1 MLRIRNLRK
10 LYGNYH
16 ALDGL
21 DMDIEDGA
29 LYGFVGPNGAGK
41 TTTIKIISGLLLPDS
56 GSVEIDGVDAL
67 ADPCR
72 LKEKIGYVP
81 DYFGVYDNLKV
92 QEYMEFFASCY
103 GIEGLTARKRAQTL
117 LEQVGLGDKMD
128 FYVDGL
134 SRGMKQRLCVAR
146 ALLHQPVLL
155 IMDEPAA
162 GLDPRTRLEF
172 RETVREL
179 NQQGMT
185 ILLSSHLLT
194 DLTELC
200 TDVGI
205 IDAGKMLL
213 TGSVEEIIDKIHT
226 SKPVIITVYDNLP
239 AALGLLKEH
248 PLVRSISVKDQE
260 ILVQFAGSGR
270 QESRLLTQL
279 VEAGVQV
286 RGFMREPGS
295 LEAVFMQLTRD
306 EEERVVLSYDADLE
320 SGL

>member
-1 MLRIRNLRK
+1 MLKIRNLRK

-21 DMDIEDGA
+21 DMEIEEGA

-41 TTTIKIISGLLLPDS
+41 TTTIKIISGLLMPDA
-56 GSVEIDGVDAL
+56 GDVEIDGIDAL
-67 ADPCR
+67 AQPYR

-92 QEYMEFFASCY
+92 SEYMEFFASCY
-103 GIEGLTARKRAQTL
+103 GMEGLTARKRSQTL
-117 LEQVGLGDKMD
+117 LEQVGLGDKLD

-134 SRGMKQRLCVAR
+134 SRGMKQRLSLAR
-146 ALLHQPVLL
+146 ALLHEPVLL
-155 IMDEPAA
+155 VMDEPAA

-179 NQQGMT
+179 NQQGLT

-205 IDAGKMLL
+205 IDGGRMLL
-213 TGSVEEIIDKIHT
+213 TGSVEEIIEKIHT
-226 SKPVIITVYDNLP
+226 SKPIVITVCDNIQT
-239 AALGLLKEH
+239 ALSLLKEH
-248 PLVRSISVKDQE
+248 PLVRSISVKEQE
-260 ILVQFAGSGR
+260 ILVQFSGSGR
-270 QESRLLTQL
+270 QESQLLTEL
-279 VEAGVQV
+279 VQSGVHV

-295 LEAVFMQLTRD
+295 LEAVFMQLTRR
-306 EEERVVLSYDADLE
+306 EEERVVLSYDADDE

>member
-1 MLRIRNLRK
+1 MLKIRNLRK

-21 DMDIEDGA
+21 DMEIEEGA

-41 TTTIKIISGLLLPDS
+41 TTTIKIISGLLMPDA
-56 GSVEIDGVDAL
+56 GDVEIDGIDAL
-67 ADPCR
+67 AQPYR

-92 QEYMEFFASCY
+92 SEYMEFFASCY
-103 GIEGLTARKRAQTL
+103 GMEGLTARKRSQTL
-117 LEQVGLGDKMD
+117 LEQVGLGDKLD

-134 SRGMKQRLCVAR
+134 SRGMKQRLSLAR
-146 ALLHQPVLL
+146 ALLHEPVLL
-155 IMDEPAA
+155 VMDEPAA

-200 TDVGI
+200 TDVGL
-205 IDAGKMLL
+205 IDGGRMLL
-213 TGSVEEIIDKIHT
+213 TGSVEEIIEKIHT
-226 SKPVIITVYDNLP
+226 SKPIVITVCDNIQT
-239 AALGLLKEH
+239 ALSLLKEH
-248 PLVRSISVKDQE
+248 PLVRSISVKEQE
-260 ILVQFAGSGR
+260 ILVQFSGSGR
-270 QESRLLTQL
+270 QESQLLTEL
-279 VEAGVQV
+279 VQSGVHV

-295 LEAVFMQLTRD
+295 LEAVFMQLTRR
-306 EEERVVLSYDADLE
+306 EEERVVLSYDADDE

>member
-1 MLRIRNLRK
+1 MLKIRNLRK

-21 DMDIEDGA
+21 DMEIEEGA

-41 TTTIKIISGLLLPDS
+41 TTTIKIISGLLMPDA
-56 GSVEIDGVDAL
+56 GDVEIDGIDAL
-67 ADPCR
+67 AQPYR

-92 QEYMEFFASCY
+92 SEYMEFFASCY
-103 GIEGLTARKRAQTL
+103 GIEGLTARKRSQTL
-117 LEQVGLGDKMD
+117 LEQVGLGDKLD

-134 SRGMKQRLCVAR
+134 SRGMKQRLSLAR
-146 ALLHQPVLL
+146 ALLHEPVLL
-155 IMDEPAA
+155 VMDEPAA

-205 IDAGKMLL
+205 IDGGRMLL
-213 TGSVEEIIDKIHT
+213 TGSVEEIIEKIHT
-226 SKPVIITVYDNLP
+226 SKPIVITVCDNIQT
-239 AALGLLKEH
+239 ALSLLKEH
-248 PLVRSISVKDQE
+248 PLVRSISVKE
-260 ILVQFAGSGR
+260 
-270 QESRLLTQL
+270 
-279 VEAGVQV
+279 QV
-286 RGFMREPGS
+286 R
-295 LEAVFMQLTRD
+295 Q
-306 EEERVVLSYDADLE
+306 DLFKAF
-320 SGL
+320 L

>member
-1 MLRIRNLRK
+1 MLKIRNLRK

-21 DMDIEDGA
+21 DMEIEEGA

-41 TTTIKIISGLLLPDS
+41 TTTIKIISGLLMPDA
-56 GSVEIDGVDAL
+56 GDVEIDGIDAL
-67 ADPCR
+67 AQPYR

-92 QEYMEFFASCY
+92 SEYMEFFASCY
-103 GIEGLTARKRAQTL
+103 GMEGLTARKRSQTL
-117 LEQVGLGDKMD
+117 LEQVGLGDKLD

-134 SRGMKQRLCVAR
+134 SRGMKQRLSLAR
-146 ALLHQPVLL
+146 ALLHEPVLL
-155 IMDEPAA
+155 VMDEPAA

-205 IDAGKMLL
+205 IDGGRMLL
-213 TGSVEEIIDKIHT
+213 TGSVEEIIEKIHT
-226 SKPVIITVYDNLP
+226 SKPIVITVCDNIQT
-239 AALGLLKEH
+239 ALSLLKEH
-248 PLVRSISVKDQE
+248 PLVRSISVKEQE
-260 ILVQFAGSGR
+260 IL
-270 QESRLLTQL
+270 ESQLLTEL
-279 VEAGVQV
+279 VQSGVHV

-295 LEAVFMQLTRD
+295 LEAVFMQLTRR
-306 EEERVVLSYDADLE
+306 EEERVVLSYDADDE

>member
-1 MLRIRNLRK
+1 MLKIRNLRK

-21 DMDIEDGA
+21 DMEIEEGA

-41 TTTIKIISGLLLPDS
+41 TTTIKIISGLLMPDA
-56 GSVEIDGVDAL
+56 GDVEIDGIDAL
-67 ADPCR
+67 AQPYR

-92 QEYMEFFASCY
+92 SEYMEFFASCY
-103 GIEGLTARKRAQTL
+103 GMEGLTARKRSQTL
-117 LEQVGLGDKMD
+117 LEQVGLGDKLD

-134 SRGMKQRLCVAR
+134 SRGMKQRLSLAR
-146 ALLHQPVLL
+146 ALLHEPVLL
-155 IMDEPAA
+155 VMDEPAA

-194 DLTELC
+194 GLTELC

-205 IDAGKMLL
+205 IDGGRMLL
-213 TGSVEEIIDKIHT
+213 TGSVEEIIEKIHT
-226 SKPVIITVYDNLP
+226 SKPIVITVCDNIQT
-239 AALGLLKEH
+239 ALSLLKEH
-248 PLVRSISVKDQE
+248 PLVRSISVKEQE
-260 ILVQFAGSGR
+260 ILVQFSGSGR
-270 QESRLLTQL
+270 QESQLLTEL
-279 VEAGVQV
+279 VQSGVHV

-295 LEAVFMQLTRD
+295 LEAVFMQLTRR
-306 EEERVVLSYDADLE
+306 EEERVVLSYDADDE